1 MRNARHRR
9 RTWAERHEESAI
21 LLTVV
26 IIGILMGYA
35 MTGGYNYFL

>member
-9 RTWAERHEESAI
+9 RTWAERHEETAI

-26 IIGILMGYA
+26 VLGLLMGYA
-35 MTGGYNYFL
+35 MLGGYSLFL